1 MFLAG
6 GRWLHGVR
14 VVLGGG
20 AVCFGV
26 FSALFADAVIGSSGS
41 FGGADCVKK
50 PLFVL
55 KKELEN
61 QECSLC
67 QELRLTK
74 TA

>member
-1 MFLAG
+1 MGSGLC
-6 GRWLHGVR
+6 W
-14 VVLGGG
+14 GGG